1 MDRIKFLNQLATTP
15 CKFNLGAGVPPLDR
29 FPNFNALENY
39 QHFMQR
45 QKDFPAHQYH
55 KTEGL
60 IGEIASEVFK
70 KEKMQ
75 NLVSNQL
82 MVTNGVQE
90 AIAITCLLFFKEQ
103 LFCFDPYYPGFVDM
117 ARQINKAP
125 KLISANDWET
135 EIEQIPAGSL
145 LYLSS
150 DFSNPSGRRLSLNQR
165 MFIAE
170 KARSKN
176 FYIFDDATYR
186 PFYID
191 ESIVPLASLAHAVS
205 FSKIL
210 APGLRMAINYF
221 PIELIDSA
229 ISIKAN
235 LSLNCSGF
243 IQAIL
248 GNWLIEQNFS
258 LCNHLAP
265 FRQELKEKQT
275 FLDAQGIGFEGGF
288 FVELTL
294 PEKEIN
300 LEWCAAL
307 LDEEGVAVCPMRL
320 FSDHTS
326 AMNKIRLAVAKI
338 SLADLSKS
346 ISIIHN
352 FAKK

>member
-1 MDRIKFLNQLATTP
+1 
-15 CKFNLGAGVPPLDR
+15 
-29 FPNFNALENY
+29 
-39 QHFMQR
+39 
-45 QKDFPAHQYH
+45 
-55 KTEGL
+55 
-60 IGEIASEVFK
+60 
-70 KEKMQ
+70 
-75 NLVSNQL
+75 
-82 MVTNGVQE
+82 
-90 AIAITCLLFFKEQ
+90 
-103 LFCFDPYYPGFVDM
+103 
-117 ARQINKAP
+117 
-125 KLISANDWET
+125 
-135 EIEQIPAGSL
+135 
-145 LYLSS
+145 
-150 DFSNPSGRRLSLNQR
+150 
-165 MFIAE
+165 
-170 KARSKN
+170 
-176 FYIFDDATYR
+176 
-186 PFYID
+186 
-191 ESIVPLASLAHAVS
+191 
-205 FSKIL
+205 
-210 APGLRMAINYF
+210 MAINYF
-221 PIELIDSA
+221 PIALIDSA

-258 LCNHLAP
+258 LCNHLDP

-320 FSDHTS
+320 FSDHPS